1 MFFLLYRCL
10 DQAGWHF
17 GLASVAQRMSS
28 CHNISLMLSFHF
40 SLQFFSYKYIIS
52 YVLYYISI
60 ILCITIISYLYTSST
75 DSSTQTIC
83 LLSEQQYLVG
93 TTTPRFARRAS
104 SSYQLLEST
113 TIKWIRR
120 LLSFQYYRLSDYY
133 NYLLLLFIIKL
144 FIISITILIIII
156 ISTT

>member
-1 MFFLLYRCL
+1 MFFLLYRWL

-40 SLQFFSYKYIIS
+40 SLQCFSYKYIIS

-75 DSSTQTIC
+75 DSSMQTIC
-83 LLSEQQYLVG
+83 LLSAVGQQYLVG
-93 TTTPRFARRAS
+93 TITPHFARGAS
-104 SSYQLLEST
+104 SSCYLLE
-113 TIKWIRR
+113 
-120 LLSFQYYRLSDYY
+120 YYHQMDTV
-133 NYLLLLFIIKL
+133 LLLPHAVTYWCSRH
-144 FIISITILIIII
+144 SIQLAT
-156 ISTT
+156 SDWRMGRHRTATASHF